1 MEKKSVLAIDP
12 GSRKMGYALIHFKG
26 KIFTY
31 ITSGVLD
38 YSKITSYLDRLP
50 VIYQELTGIIRKFS
64 PDEMALEALIY
75 IKNPTSLIKL
85 SHARGAAIAAF
96 SQRPKERI
104 FEYSPNLVKTTITGH
119 GHATKEKVKQS
130 VSILLG
136 VKDYTTDDESD
147 ALAIA
152 ICHVLHRNQYAR
164 FLHEKFSKPGK
175 ILSRNPKKTLAQQ
188 LASAIMREKGRDH

>member
-12 GSRKMGYALIHFKG
+12 GSRKMGYALIHFKD
-26 KIFTY
+26 KILTY

-38 YSKITSYLDRLP
+38 CSKMSNYLERLP
-50 VIYQELTGIIRKFS
+50 VIYQELIAIIKKFS

-75 IKNPTSLIKL
+75 IKNPASLIKL

-96 SQRPKERI
+96 SKGQEGRV
-104 FEYSPNLVKTTITGH
+104 FEYAPNLVKTTITGH

-130 VSILLG
+130 VSMLLG

-152 ICHVLHRNQYAR
+152 ICHALHRNQYAS
-164 FLHEKFSKPGK
+164 FLHEKFSQPGRV
-175 ILSRNPKKTLAQQ
+175 LSHSPKKTLAQQ
-188 LASAIMREKGRDH
+188 LTAATTKEKR